1 MATFPARLITP
12 ERVLLDEEVQAVML
26 RTDDGDAT
34 FLPGH
39 TPLIGA
45 VVPGLL
51 RFTAEDGSEKRFE
64 TDRGLVRVEPEGV
77 AVLVPEASAA
87 D

>member
-12 ERVLLDEEVQAVML
+12 EQVLLDEEVQAVML
-26 RTDDGDAT
+26 RTDDGEAA

-45 VVPGLL
+45 VVPGIV
-51 RFTAEDGSEKRFE
+51 RFTAEDGSERRFMTE
-64 TDRGLVRVEPEGV
+64 RGLVRVEPDGV
-77 AVLVPEASAA
+77 AVLVPEASAES
-87 D
+87 

>member
-12 ERVLLDEEVQAVML
+12 EKVLLDEEVEAVML
-26 RTDDGDAT
+26 RTDVGDAA

-45 VVPGLL
+45 VVPGVV
-51 RFTAEDGSEKRFE
+51 RFVAEGGSEKSFE
-64 TDRGLVRVEPEGV
+64 TERGLVRVEPDGV
-77 AVLVPEASAA
+77 AVLVPEATPTS
-87 D
+87 